1 MVGWPYHHFLIK
13 TESGVDTLDQA
24 ASQRLKLFEK
34 VLTQMNPPLIR
45 TSILAIVIASIVAA
59 TAVAEKTV
67 NTQPTMM
74 NQVTVTATRTKRQL
88 DDVVSSVSV
97 VTVDD
102 VERQMARNTRDLVK
116 YEPGVEVSSDS
127 RFGNGGFNIRG
138 MDENRVKISVDG
150 VGQAKS
156 FGYDRNLQSQR
167 NFFDIENMKQLEI
180 VKGPASNV
188 YGSDAIGGMV
198 AFVTKD
204 PSDYLKP
211 EGDDS
216 YASVK
221 AGYSSADSS
230 FNETITLA
238 NRNGDLESMLVYTR
252 RDGKERKSYGG
263 QGGVGES
270 REKADPLNYS
280 SNSLLG
286 KLQYQVND
294 NNRIGVTGEFQ
305 ETFSET
311 DMYSQYGDSVQNGP
325 HRRIY
330 TDQSAEDTSERRRLG
345 FFHEMEADT
354 VAFDDMK
361 WSVNFQES
369 VSKQKTRD
377 NFKGC
382 LVIPGTDECGPVTN
396 DDDRLKTYTYR
407 EYSSQFDIIFNRYFE
422 PGETGHYLTYGVNF
436 ENKEYSN
443 DNFTE
448 YLDDPDRNDT
458 ESWMPEVGLKQYGL
472 FAQNE
477 ISLLNDRWT
486 ITPAIRYDLF
496 EEKIKSR
503 AGYEGEAKDQNYDSW
518 TAGLGTVF
526 EINDTWSVFAQ
537 YSQGFATPDMFSR
550 YFNYELSEMVQVLAN
565 PDLEPEESDSVEIGV
580 RANNEYGSMELTA
593 FYNDYKNFIEERC
606 VAVEGCSAT
615 SGQYQYQNLSEA
627 TIKGVE
633 FKGLLWLDEA
643 FGAPRGT
650 RFNTAIAYSRGRGTK
665 EDQDGNLVKN
675 EPLNTISPLTAVF
688 GLGYDA
694 PSQVWG
700 SEVMWIVVAAKK
712 RSDISNMSD
721 VSTGGDQGEDKYA
734 PPGYGI
740 VDLTVY
746 YKPHRGV
753 TINAGIFNMFD
764 KKYWVWDDVR
774 NVTEAYKGI
783 NRYTQ
788 PGRNYSVSI
797 KWEI

>member
-1 MVGWPYHHFLIK
+1 
-13 TESGVDTLDQA
+13 
-24 ASQRLKLFEK
+24 
-34 VLTQMNPPLIR
+34 MNPS
-45 TSILAIVIASIVAA
+45 SICKSTLAVAIASTIATTAA
-59 TAVAEKTV
+59 AQKTV
-67 NTQPTMM
+67 AIQPTMM
-74 NQVTVTATRTKRQL
+74 NQVTVTATRTEREL
-88 DDVVSSVSV
+88 DDVASSVSV
-97 VTVDD
+97 KTAEEA
-102 VERQMARNTRDLVK
+102 ERQMARNTRDLMK

-156 FGYDRNLQSQR
+156 FGYDRSLQSQR
-167 NFFDIENMKQLEI
+167 NFFDIENMKQLEV

-188 YGSDAIGGMV
+188 HGSDAIGGVV

-204 PSDYLKP
+204 PSDYLKS

-221 AGYSSADSS
+221 AGYNSADSS
-230 FNETITLA
+230 FNETMTLS

-263 QGGVGES
+263 QGGTGEG
-270 REKADPLNYS
+270 REKSDPMKYNN
-280 SNSLLG
+280 NSLLG

-294 NNRIGVTGEFQ
+294 DNRIGVTGEFQ
-305 ETFSET
+305 GSFSET
-311 DMYSQYGDSVQNGP
+311 DLFSQYGDSVTNGP
-325 HRRIY
+325 HTRIY
-330 TDQSAEDTSERRRLG
+330 TNQAAEDRSERRRFG
-345 FFHEMEADT
+345 FFHEMQADT

-361 WSVNFQES
+361 WSVNWQES
-369 VSKQKTRD
+369 VSKQKTWD
-377 NFKGC
+377 NFRGELCLPVLGC
-382 LVIPGTDECGPVTN
+382 SETN
-396 DDDRLKTYTYR
+396 NDDRLKTYTYR
-407 EYSSQFDIIFNRYFE
+407 EYSFQFDTVFNKSFE
-422 PGETGHYLTYGVNF
+422 LGATDNYLTYGINF

-448 YLDDPDRNDT
+448 YLDAPEKNDT
-458 ESWMPEVGLKQYGL
+458 ENWMPKVGLKQFGL

-477 ISLLNDRWT
+477 ISLLDDRWT
-486 ITPAIRYDLF
+486 ITPAIRYDRF

-526 EINDTWSVFAQ
+526 EINDTWSAFAQ
-537 YSQGFATPDMFSR
+537 YSQGFATPDMFSK
-550 YFNYELSEMVQVLAN
+550 YFHYELGDMVEVLPN
-565 PDLEPEESDSVEIGV
+565 PDLKPEESDSIEIGV

-606 VAVEGCSAT
+606 VADGGCTAT
-615 SGQYQYQNLSEA
+615 SGEFQYQNLSEA
-627 TIKGVE
+627 TIKGIE

-643 FGAPRGT
+643 FGAPQGT
-650 RFNTAIAYSRGRGTK
+650 RINTAIAYAKGRGTK

-694 PSQVWG
+694 PSQDWG
-700 SEVMWIVVAAKK
+700 SEMMWTVVAAKK
-712 RSDISNMSD
+712 RGDISNMND
-721 VSTGGDQGEDKYA
+721 VSMGGDLGEDKYA
-734 PPGYGI
+734 PSGYGI
-740 VDLTVY
+740 VDLTAY
-746 YKPHRGV
+746 YKPHKDV

-764 KKYWVWDDVR
+764 KKYWIWDDVR
-774 NVTEAYKGI
+774 NVTEAYEGI

-788 PGRNYSVSI
+788 PGRNYSVSV